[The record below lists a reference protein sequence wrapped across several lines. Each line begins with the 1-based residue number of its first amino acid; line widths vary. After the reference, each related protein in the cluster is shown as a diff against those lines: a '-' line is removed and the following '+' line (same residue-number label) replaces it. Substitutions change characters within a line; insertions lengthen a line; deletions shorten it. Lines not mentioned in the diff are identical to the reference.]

1 MNITSIINKVETIG
15 EYSTP
20 IKIAN
25 DMLKLLDEVGFFSK
39 PQVGVSWQEYVESHR
54 VLDIYCKSG
63 VFLDLCYHRF
73 MIEKDKEEVKKVQ
86 VQSIDSLKAKFANL
100 KFGK

>member
-54 VLDIYCKSG
+54 VLDIY
-63 VFLDLCYHRF
+63 
-73 MIEKDKEEVKKVQ
+73 
-86 VQSIDSLKAKFANL
+86 
-100 KFGK
+100 